1 MKKIYYTL
9 FSLILIVP
17 TIVSAQVTRPTNSY
31 GLAENINAN
40 SIVEDVIKFVTTFLA
55 SLAILMIVVSGIMYM
70 VSGGDQQKAETAKN
84 ILTYSVIGLV
94 IAILAYAIVIFI
106 GTTFGANWS

>member
-55 SLAILMIVVSGIMYM
+55 SLAILVIVISGIMYM
-70 VSGGDQQKAETAKN
+70 VSGGDQQKAETAKKM
-84 ILTYSVIGLV
+84 LTYAVIGLV
-94 IAILAYAIVIFI
+94 VALLAYAIVVII
-106 GTTFGANWS
+106 GNKLGAW